1 MNSHS
6 LISFA
11 QTSNDSFKTIEYDLP
26 QSTAGIL
33 LLLGGLVLLFGLTFR
48 TSFRDTRFLTT
59 PWRIVLLLLR
69 VVVLGLLMFV
79 LLNPRERT
87 QTTQI
92 QRSRVG
98 VLVDTSLSMAYPATA
113 DETEDKQDSVSTT
126 AARQTRSEAIYD
138 TFVKGRLLEDL
149 SQTHSVSLYTFDS
162 KINGPQVLISEGQTS
177 VIAQQKPST
186 EIDASDAS
194 NSEASDTA
202 RVDLTQQ
209 DSESTDLTERW
220 QDILQPSGAET
231 RLGES
236 LHQLV
241 GEMSGRTL
249 SGLVVITDG
258 RSNAG
263 LDVEVARM
271 RAERTDTK
279 LITIGVG
286 SQKPQVNLWMAGM
299 QSPSDVHR
307 GDPFDIAVI
316 LQGSGLK
323 EQSGKVVLY
332 QQSAGSDGKD
342 RKQVDEKTFQLG
354 EAAIPSEVSFQQQ
367 LNVPGKYEYIAKA
380 ELSDG
385 TLRELTMDDNQRR
398 RELEVSDRKQKVLI
412 ISSGPMREYQ
422 FVRNTL
428 FRHSGI
434 DSDVWLQTVQEENLG
449 MVSQESTKLLTSF
462 PATEAELFQY
472 DVIVAFDADWSRL
485 TPKQRQFLNRW
496 VDEHSGGIVFVA
508 GEIFTPEL
516 ARDPQKLREVSVLY
530 PVVLNRMVAE
540 LKVTQRADRAWPVLL
555 TPEGKTSE
563 FLKISDA
570 TGKADVELW
579 NKFKGIFRSY
589 PVKSVRDGAIVLA
602 KYGNPRASTQ
612 DGLPAFLASQF
623 YGKGRTMFV
632 GSAETWRLRAISPE
646 GHQRFWTSLIREVGQ
661 GRRTRGRS
669 RGLLLLDRTEVSPGQ
684 TVTIRAQIFDAR
696 MQPLQRESV
705 QVSIIDEQGRPVSV
719 PNVLR
724 TDARRPGQFFNVFR
738 PGRAGV
744 YRVTVPIP
752 ESSDILQANIEV
764 VVPNLESENP
774 SQNVQLLTKL
784 TEEMDGQYLTLDEAT
799 TTLAELLPDRSE
811 PVIVDEQLQTLWDRK
826 WIMFL
831 MIALLGLEW
840 ALRRVV
846 KLS

>member
-11 QTSNDSFKTIEYDLP
+11 QATTDDSFRTIEYDLP
-26 QSTAGIL
+26 QSTLGIL

-48 TSFRDTRFLTT
+48 TSFRDSRFLRT

-69 VVVLGLLMFV
+69 VAVLGLLMFV

-87 QTTQI
+87 QTTQL

-113 DETEDKQDSVSTT
+113 EETDDSNNSTST
-126 AARQTRSEAIYD
+126 ALQQQTRAEAIYD
-138 TFVKGRLLEDL
+138 TFVDGKVLDTL

-162 KINGPQVLISEGQTS
+162 KINGPQVLISEGKTT
-177 VIAQQKPST
+177 VIAERESSPT
-186 EIDASDAS
+186 NA
-194 NSEASDTA
+194 EASETA
-202 RVDLTQQ
+202 RVDLAKQN
-209 DSESTDLTERW
+209 SAPPDLNAKW
-220 QDILQPSGAET
+220 QSILQPTGAET

-236 LHQLV
+236 LHQLI

-249 SGLVVITDG
+249 SGVVVITDG

-271 RAERTDTK
+271 RAERTGTK

-286 SQKPQVNLWMAGM
+286 SQRPQVNLWMAGM

-316 LQGSGLK
+316 LQGSGLEK
-323 EQSGKVVLY
+323 QSGKVVLY

-342 RKQVDEKTFQLG
+342 RKQVDEKNFQLG
-354 EAAIPSEVSFQQQ
+354 ESTIPSEVTFQQQ
-367 LNVPGKYEYIAKA
+367 INVPGKYEYIAIA
-380 ELSDG
+380 ELGDG
-385 TLRELTMDDNQRR
+385 TLRELTVDDNQRR
-398 RELEVSDRKQKVLI
+398 RELEVSDKKQKVLI

-449 MVSQESTKLLTSF
+449 MVSQESTKLLTTF

-485 TPKQRQFLNRW
+485 STKQRQFLNRW

-530 PVVLNRMVAE
+530 PVVLNRMLAE
-540 LKVTQRADRAWPVLL
+540 LKVTQRADRPWPVLL

-602 KYGNPRASTQ
+602 RYGNPRASTQ
-612 DGLPAFLASQF
+612 DGLPAFLASQY

-684 TVTIRAQIFDAR
+684 TVTIRAQMFDAR

-719 PNVLR
+719 PEVLR
-724 TDARRPGQFFNVFR
+724 ADARRPGQFFNAYR

-752 ESSDILQANIEV
+752 ESSDLLQANIEV

-774 SQNVQLLTKL
+774 SQDVQLLTRL
-784 TEEMDGQYLTLDEAT
+784 TEETEGQYLTLEEAKT
-799 TTLAELLPDRSE
+799 ALADLLPDRSE
-811 PVIVDEQLQTLWDRK
+811 PVIVDEQLQTLWDRR
-826 WIMFL
+826 WLMFL

>member
-6 LISFA
+6 LISIA
-11 QTSNDSFKTIEYDLP
+11 QAVTDDSFRTIEYDLP

-48 TSFRDTRFLTT
+48 TSFRDTRFLST

-69 VVVLGLLMFV
+69 VAVLGLLMFV

-98 VLVDTSLSMAYPATA
+98 VLVDTSLSMAYPSTA
-113 DETEDKQDSVSTT
+113 EESDNQKADDS
-126 AARQTRSEAIYD
+126 AAAAPPQTRAEAVYE
-138 TFVKGRLLEDL
+138 TFVDGKVLDEL
-149 SQTHSVSLYTFDS
+149 SRTHSVSLYTFDS

-177 VIAQQKPST
+177 VIAGSNPSSGDS
-186 EIDASDAS
+186 EDDQDA
-194 NSEASDTA
+194 NDTA
-202 RVDLTQQ
+202 RIDLSRNT
-209 DSESTDLTERW
+209 SESADLSAKW
-220 QDILQPSGAET
+220 QNILQPSGAET

-236 LHQLV
+236 LHQLI

-249 SGLVVITDG
+249 SGVIVITDG

-279 LITIGVG
+279 LITVGVG

-316 LQGSGLK
+316 LQGSGLDA
-323 EQSGKVVLY
+323 QSGKVVLY

-342 RKQVDEKTFQLG
+342 RKQVDEQTFQLG
-354 EAAIPSEVSFQQQ
+354 EATIPSEVSFQQQ
-367 LNVPGKYEYIAKA
+367 LNVPGKYEYIAIA

-449 MVSQESTKLLTSF
+449 MVSQESTRLLTSF

-485 TPKQRQFLNRW
+485 SQKQRQFLNRW

-516 ARDPQKLREVSVLY
+516 ARDPQKLRDVSVLY
-530 PVVLNRMVAE
+530 PVVLNRMLAE
-540 LKVTQRADRAWPVLL
+540 LKVTQRADRPWPILL

-612 DGLPAFLASQF
+612 DGLPAFLASQY

-684 TVTIRAQIFDAR
+684 TVTIRAQMFDAR

-719 PNVLR
+719 PEVLR
-724 TDARRPGQFFNVFR
+724 ADARRPGQFYNVFR

-774 SQNVQLLTKL
+774 SQDVLLLTKL
-784 TEEMDGQYLTLDEAT
+784 TEETEGRYLTLEEAKT
-799 TTLAELLPDRSE
+799 SLAELLPDRSE
-811 PVIVDEQLQTLWDRK
+811 PVIVDEQLRTLWDRR
-826 WIMFL
+826 WLMFL
-831 MIALLGLEW
+831 MIALLGIEW
-840 ALRRVV
+840 ALRRVI